1 MNGARVDIFFVG
13 EIYKLLEIINKII
26 FMILAVL
33 NAFSFIYKTNFL
45 NFDLFIKRSSVNIF
59 LKGFSE
65 FFCPDRKVKIGNL
78 SFIMLRTNRI
88 GR

>member
-1 MNGARVDIFFVG
+1 MFFVG
-13 EIYKLLEIINKII
+13 KIYKLLEIINRMII
-26 FMILAVL
+26 MILAVL
-33 NAFSFIYKTNFL
+33 NAFSFIYRTNFL

-65 FFCPDRKVKIGNL
+65 FFCPDRKVKISDL
-78 SFIMLRTNRI
+78 SFIILRTNRI